1 MVASRKDENPASKRK
16 PATTVQGRENQM
28 IALATDVAE
37 RQMLSGTASSQVI
50 THYLKLGTETTRLE
64 RLKLEQ
70 DVELSRARVEAIAS
84 AGRIEELYGKAM
96 DAFKGY
102 QPSSDDDIVN

>member
-1 MVASRKDENPASKRK
+1 MVASRKDENPASKRR
-16 PATTVQGRENQM
+16 PATTTQARENQM
-28 IALATDVAE
+28 IALAMDVVE
-37 RQMLSGTASSQVI
+37 KKMLSGIASSQETV
-50 THYLKLGTETTRLE
+50 HFLRLGTETARLE

-70 DVELSRARVEAIAS
+70 DIKLKEAQVENLAA

-102 QPSSDDDIVN
+102 QPSQDDDIA